1 LTQERPV
8 RTGGDQA
15 VPATEPHANRRRRRV
30 RMSDVAA
37 AAGVSTTTVSLV
49 LSGKA
54 GTSIPAATQQRVS
67 DASRALGF
75 RANTI
80 ARNLRARTS
89 DTIGLISDVIASTA
103 FAGDMIYGADQVAA
117 AAGKTLMIINTERD
131 PDVEARAIESLIARQ
146 VDGIIYATMWH
157 QVVEPP
163 DALKEIDFV
172 LLDAR
177 SDDPDG
183 SWVVPDDERGGYDA
197 TSHLIEFGHRRIGY
211 LREANPY
218 PADQERFDGYR
229 RALAEHGIDFD
240 PQLVC
245 VDKNDPFGGHAA
257 ASRLLQLDE
266 PPTAI
271 QCFTDR
277 MAMGTYRAVRHAGLR
292 IPYDVSVI
300 GFDNQDQIAPWL
312 DPPLTTMQL
321 PHEAMGRWAVEH
333 LLRVLS
339 GEAEGPRQ
347 RRMECPL
354 VVRDSVAPPRHGAG
368 VAPSN
373 AGDIVIAGA
382 PRRSRKVR
390 TGQGGRT

>member
-1 LTQERPV
+1 MTQDPTVSKGADDPV
-8 RTGGDQA
+8 AATRAAGGY
-15 VPATEPHANRRRRRV
+15 RRRRRA

-54 GTSIPAATQQRVS
+54 GSSIPEVTKERVFE
-67 DASRALGF
+67 ASRALGY

-80 ARNLRARTS
+80 ARDLRAQTS
-89 DTIGLISDVIASTA
+89 DTIGFISDVIASTA

-117 AAGKTLMIINTERD
+117 AAGKTLMIVNTERD
-131 PDVEARAIESLIARQ
+131 PDVEARAIDSMFDRQ
-146 VDGIIYATMWH
+146 VDAIIYATMWH

-163 DALKEIDFV
+163 EALKEVNCV

-177 SDDPDG
+177 SEDPTD
-183 SWVVPDDERGGYDA
+183 SWVVPDDELGGYTA
-197 TSHLIEFGHRRIGY
+197 TCHLIEAGHRRIGY
-211 LREANPY
+211 LRETNDY
-218 PADQERFDGYR
+218 PADSERFAGYR
-229 RALAEHGIDFD
+229 RALDEHGIPFD
-240 PQLVC
+240 AELVA
-245 VDKNDPFGGHAA
+245 VDRNDPFGGTAA
-257 ASRLLQLDE
+257 AERLLSLPA

-277 MAMGTYRAVRHAGLR
+277 MAMGAYRAIRRAGLAV
-292 IPYDVSVI
+292 PDDVSVI

-347 RRMECPL
+347 QWMECPL
-354 VVRDSVAPPRHGAG
+354 VVRDSVAPPRNGAG
-368 VAPSN
+368 LP
-373 AGDIVIAGA
+373 
-382 PRRSRKVR
+382 PRPQRGTS
-390 TGQGGRT
+390 

>member
-1 LTQERPV
+1 M
-8 RTGGDQA
+8 A
-15 VPATEPHANRRRRRV
+15 
-30 RMSDVAA
+30 DVAA

-54 GTSIPAATQQRVS
+54 GSSIPATTQQRVVE
-67 DASRALGF
+67 ASRALGF

-103 FAGDMIYGADQVAA
+103 FAGDMIHGADQAA
-117 AAGKTLMIINTERD
+117 AVAGKTLMIINTERE
-131 PDVEARAIESLIARQ
+131 PEVEARAIDSLLARQ

-163 DALKEIDFV
+163 MALNEVDFV

-177 SDDPDG
+177 SDDPGD
-183 SWVVPDDERGGYDA
+183 SWVVPDDERGGYEA
-197 TSHLIEFGHRRIGY
+197 TCHLIEFGHRRIGY

-218 PADQERFDGYR
+218 PADQERFEGYQ

-240 PQLVC
+240 PELLGVER
-245 VDKNDPFGGHAA
+245 NDPFGGHAA
-257 ASRLLQLDE
+257 ATRLLQLDD

-292 IPYDVSVI
+292 IPHDVSVI

-333 LLRVLS
+333 LLGVLS
-339 GEAEGPRQ
+339 GEADGPRQ

-354 VVRDSVAPPRHGAG
+354 VARDSVAPPSNGTG
-368 VAPSN
+368 VSSHPTR
-373 AGDIVIAGA
+373 G
-382 PRRSRKVR
+382 
-390 TGQGGRT
+390 TT